1 MELKYKISHSLNEVT
16 KEVKSS
22 ATHKDNLNQTNN
34 LLFRKEEK
42 NA

>member
-1 MELKYKISHSLNEVT
+1 MISHSFNEVT

-22 ATHKDNLNQTNN
+22 ATYKDNFNKMIN
-34 LLFRKEEK
+34 LFIRKEEK